1 MNGDDRS
8 ALAAST
14 QAVDRK
20 LPISL
25 CMIVRDEEIF
35 LPACLASAQGYV
47 SEIII
52 VDTGSTDRTIQIAE
66 GFGAKIV
73 RAAWNDHFAAAR
85 NLGLEQAKQPWVLVL
100 DADERIE
107 PAGLEIWEGLLAD
120 TACAGYYIKLC
131 SWIGSSVERAGELED
146 AYITDAVCRLFR
158 NDPHIRFRG
167 ALHEEAATSIALFGE
182 QALAYAPLTVWHE
195 GYRAE
200 VVARREKQERNRR
213 ILQAA
218 LHHNPEDPVLH
229 YAMGTECFTYRN
241 WAGAA
246 AWLEPVAQQLQ
257 ADDGYASDLLL
268 KLSYACIALD
278 RFPAAEKWARKGLEE
293 LGFADFPDL
302 HEALALA
309 LQEQDRNAESLIV
322 LEQALHIGI
331 VPDYYSTAP
340 GAGSY
345 RTLYAAGIVCE
356 RLYAWEKAADYY
368 SRSVALQPRYLAAW
382 ERLILLGTVDDR
394 FRVHLLKAL
403 SRLLDEG
410 GKQALTA
417 VGEALLERMGDAG
430 FEWFARN
437 KGEMQAQEELGY
449 GRSSEDPIIEKLIAS
464 VFGAD
469 NKQQAL
475 FWRGLFC
482 VQLGDCEQGHEL
494 WEQLPEADERRA
506 LYLYALALREA
517 GVGME
522 SARESSA
529 PLEHALL
536 RVRAWQAW
544 EELGGAGGGVLAL
557 PPLQWCAVIRAPQGS
572 RAALRY
578 ALASGSSAPAQLAA
592 GVLAAAAADWRAA
605 ASSYGSAATSAAAQ
619 PWVAR
624 AAAAGLAAAFAA
636 RARAAAAAPAET
648 ALRKRGAAAIAM
660 PPLQVEAETRLRAVS
675 ALFS

>member
-1 MNGDDRS
+1 MNAEDKDAVS
-8 ALAAST
+8 ANT
-14 QAVDRK
+14 QTMARK
-20 LPISL
+20 PPVSL
-25 CMIVRDEEIF
+25 CMIVRDEETL
-35 LPACLASAQGYV
+35 LPACLASAQAYV

-52 VDTGSTDRTIQIAE
+52 VDTGSTDRTVQIAE
-66 GFGAKIV
+66 GFGAKVV
-73 RAAWNDHFAAAR
+73 RAVWTDDFAAAR

-107 PAGLEIWEGLLAD
+107 PAALDIWEDLLAN

-131 SWIGSSVERAGELED
+131 SWIGSSIEGGNVLEAGD
-146 AYITDAVCRLFR
+146 AFIADAVCRLFR
-158 NDPHIRFRG
+158 NDPQIRFRG
-167 ALHEEAATSIALFGE
+167 ALHEEAATSITSFGE
-182 QALAYAPLTVWHE
+182 RALAYAPVTVWHE

-200 VVARREKQERNRR
+200 VVARKGKRERNRR

-241 WAGAA
+241 WAEAA
-246 AWLEPVAQQLQ
+246 AWLEPVAQQLK
-257 ADDGYASDLLL
+257 ANDGYASDLLL
-268 KLSYACIALD
+268 KLSYACLALG
-278 RFPAAEKWARKGLEE
+278 RLHAAEKWARKGIVE

-302 HEALALA
+302 YEALALA
-309 LQEQDRNAESLIV
+309 LQEQDRNAESLAV
-322 LEQALHIGI
+322 LEQALHIGS

-345 RTLYAAGIVCE
+345 RTLHAAGIVCE
-356 RLYAWEKAADYY
+356 RLYAWEKAADCY
-368 SRSVALQPRYLAAW
+368 SRSAARQPRYLAAW
-382 ERLILLGTVDDR
+382 ERLMLLGTVDDR
-394 FRVHLLKAL
+394 FRLRLLEAL
-403 SRLLDEG
+403 SKLLDEG
-410 GKQALTA
+410 SEQEIKA

-430 FEWFARN
+430 FETLARN
-437 KGEMQAQEELGY
+437 EDGSQAEGKLGY
-449 GRSSEDPIIEKLIAS
+449 VKNSEVPIVEKLIAS

-469 NKQQAL
+469 HKQQAL
-475 FWRGLFC
+475 FWRGLLC
-482 VQLGDCEQGHEL
+482 VQLGDCEQGREL

-517 GVGME
+517 GGGIVP
-522 SARESSA
+522 ARECSA
-529 PLEHALL
+529 PLEQALL

-544 EELGGAGGGVLAL
+544 VDLAGAGGISAL
-557 PPLQWCAVIRAPQGS
+557 PPLQWCAVIRAPQGA
-572 RAALRY
+572 RAPQRY

-605 ASSYGSAATSAAAQ
+605 AGSFGSAATSAAAQ

-636 RARAAAAAPAET
+636 RARAAV
-648 ALRKRGAAAIAM
+648 AAAIAM